1 MKKILLLIYM
11 MFPVLV
17 MAQGHKG
24 EVDECAPMKNGK
36 VCYSDDVEIENTSK
50 LEIFN
55 AINAWAK
62 KSYGKDVFLSNVNS
76 NKNKGTIFVSSK
88 VELLLNDTDKT
99 IIKYKMRIT
108 CFDNRYTIEASDIVY
123 QYDPLNDK
131 KYKTYKAEDVIA
143 NNGVCYSDDVE
154 IENTSKLEIFNAINA
169 WAKKSYG
176 KDVFLSNVNSNKNKG
191 TIFVSSKVELLLND
205 TDKTIIKYK
214 MRITCFDNRY
224 TIEASDIVYQ
234 YDPLN
239 DKKYKT
245 YKAEDVIANNGDSN
259 TIALIK
265 DPKLFCNATFFFVEN
280 LFADVFDAAQN
291 AESE

>member
-123 QYDPLNDK
+123 
-131 KYKTYKAEDVIA
+131 
-143 NNGVCYSDDVE
+143 
-154 IENTSKLEIFNAINA
+154 
-169 WAKKSYG
+169 
-176 KDVFLSNVNSNKNKG
+176 
-191 TIFVSSKVELLLND
+191 
-205 TDKTIIKYK
+205 
-214 MRITCFDNRY
+214 
-224 TIEASDIVYQ
+224 
-234 YDPLN
+234 
-239 DKKYKT
+239 
-245 YKAEDVIANNGDSN
+245 KAEDVIANNGDSN

>member
-88 VELLLNDTDKT
+88 VELN
-99 IIKYKMRIT
+99 IK
-108 CFDNRYTIEASDIVY
+108 CVSPAS
-123 QYDPLNDK
+123 
-131 KYKTYKAEDVIA
+131 TT
-143 NNGVCYSDDVE
+143 GTRSRR
-154 IENTSKLEIFNAINA
+154 AI
-169 WAKKSYG
+169 SYI
-176 KDVFLSNVNSNKNKG
+176 NM
-191 TIFVSSKVELLLND
+191 I
-205 TDKTIIKYK
+205 
-214 MRITCFDNRY
+214 R
-224 TIEASDIVYQ
+224 
-234 YDPLN
+234 
-239 DKKYKT
+239 
-245 YKAEDVIANNGDSN
+245 
-259 TIALIK
+259 
-265 DPKLFCNATFFFVEN
+265 
-280 LFADVFDAAQN
+280 
-291 AESE
+291 